1 MGSTSRCQRKLE
13 EREVIG
19 FLISLIKM
27 WIMKRVNNKKK
38 VFIPKFKTLLS
49 LITTSKEEEM
59 VYQRLLKKKLKDSDK
74 VSK

>member
-1 MGSTSRCQRKLE
+1 
-13 EREVIG
+13 
-19 FLISLIKM
+19 M

-49 LITTSKEEEM
+49 LMTTSKEEEM